1 MKISLHQTY
10 ILIHLWILLLK
21 NNYNSYCTIITFFER
36 GIKEIK
42 SLWNMYFFIRDTITD
57 WYVKILFFIWT
68 AINANI
74 GLVIDFYVYR
84 QKGTLF
90 TNHSSFMPEYLVMI
104 VCGFLVFII
113 YSRRKE
119 SIVLEILCILFMIS
133 IGFII
138 SDWKQ
143 SYAEYAILNE
153 ELKVMCYKTIR
164 ILVSTSQFLW
174 IPIWFGTRIIKQY
187 PIEWGPEV
195 PLGMLG
201 VFSFRLFG
209 SIALDILTGRL

>member
-10 ILIHLWILLLK
+10 ILIHRWILLLK

-42 SLWNMYFFIRDTITD
+42 NLWNMYFFIRDTITD

>member
-1 MKISLHQTY
+1 
-10 ILIHLWILLLK
+10 
-21 NNYNSYCTIITFFER
+21 
-36 GIKEIK
+36 
-42 SLWNMYFFIRDTITD
+42 MYFFIRDGITG
-57 WYVKILFFIWT
+57 WCVKILFIIWT

-74 GLVIDFYVYR
+74 GLVIDFYVYK

-90 TNHSSFMPEYLVMI
+90 TNYESFMLEYLVIIM
-104 VCGFLVFII
+104 CGFLVFII
-113 YSRRKE
+113 YSGRKE

-143 SYAEYAILNE
+143 SYAEYAIRNE
-153 ELKVMCYKTIR
+153 ELKVMCYNTIR

-187 PIEWGPEV
+187 PLEWGAEI

-201 VFSFRLFG
+201 VFFFRLFG
-209 SIALDILTGRL
+209 SIALDILTGRM